1 MLRKIGKKHKIL
13 NSIIVFNFVNMMNLF
28 YLRKITTDVLFHYK
42 TVLTNIPIFSTKGM
56 VGLMGINVSLRR
68 FIFPSFPLRVR
79 FGGLT
84 FFKPCSSR
92 IRLRMSH
99 FSPTNLRA
107 FFSFIPSWFS
117 NTGFAHIFDP
127 FLCERWSFS
136 SFSIRRFVMANL
148 RTKLPFSTIRYKFF
162 VALQAFFY
170 HITSKTKAAF
180 GGLKETVKFLHL
192 LAAKLDAKNPF
203 PSDTFSIAY

>member
-1 MLRKIGKKHKIL
+1 
-13 NSIIVFNFVNMMNLF
+13 
-28 YLRKITTDVLFHYK
+28 
-42 TVLTNIPIFSTKGM
+42 
-56 VGLMGINVSLRR
+56 
-68 FIFPSFPLRVR
+68 
-79 FGGLT
+79 
-84 FFKPCSSR
+84 
-92 IRLRMSH
+92 
-99 FSPTNLRA
+99 
-107 FFSFIPSWFS
+107 
-117 NTGFAHIFDP
+117 
-127 FLCERWSFS
+127 
-136 SFSIRRFVMANL
+136 MANL